1 MYVNTEMQI
10 GIFFYRNT
18 IKPISFVMLQ
28 EQIGFQFYLLSIK
41 YIYNNT
47 LKSD

>member
-1 MYVNTEMQI
+1 MLILKCKSAY
-10 GIFFYRNT
+10 FYHNT
-18 IKPISFVMLQ
+18 IKLISFVMLQ

>member
-1 MYVNTEMQI
+1 MLILKCKSAY
-10 GIFFYRNT
+10 FYRNT
-18 IKPISFVMLQ
+18 IKLISFVMLQ
-28 EQIGFQFYLLSIK
+28 EKIGFQFYLLSIK

>member
-1 MYVNTEMQI
+1 MLILNPKSVY
-10 GIFFYRNT
+10 FYRNT
-18 IKPISFVMLQ
+18 IKLISFVMSQ
-28 EQIGFQFYLLSIK
+28 EQIGSQFYLLSIK

>member
-10 GIFFYRNT
+10 GIFYRNT
-18 IKPISFVMLQ
+18 IKLISFVMLQ

-41 YIYNNT
+41 YFYNNT